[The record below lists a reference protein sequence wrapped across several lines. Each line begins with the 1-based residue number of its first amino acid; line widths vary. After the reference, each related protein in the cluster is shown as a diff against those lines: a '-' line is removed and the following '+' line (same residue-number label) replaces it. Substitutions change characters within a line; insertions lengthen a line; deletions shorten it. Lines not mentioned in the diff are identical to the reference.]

1 MLLFRAEIH
10 KMLVRIENREDPGQ
24 TASDLSLHCLS
35 RPLWQST
42 SVWNFRTITIKAHFG
57 MEYSAGAEY
66 D

>member
-10 KMLVRIENREDPGQ
+10 KMLVREDPGH

-35 RPLWQST
+35 RPWQAT
-42 SVWNFRTITIKAHFG
+42 SVQNFRTFTIQANFG
-57 MEYSAGAEY
+57 MEYSTGAEY